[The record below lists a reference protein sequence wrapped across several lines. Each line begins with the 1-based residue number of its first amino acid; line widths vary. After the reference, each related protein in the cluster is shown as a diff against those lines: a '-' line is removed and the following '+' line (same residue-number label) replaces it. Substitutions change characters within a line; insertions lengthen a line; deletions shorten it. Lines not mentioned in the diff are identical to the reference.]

1 MDAAIQSSHRNT
13 LVYAAGIIG
22 LSTALHVVPQMLRD
36 FVNPAWSM
44 LVLMVIDATVVS
56 LLIRRRGAVWA
67 VLIFA
72 TLLGALIVT
81 HQNVI
86 AALPSIGLN
95 LALAAGFGVT
105 LRPGST
111 PLLVRIEEACSPLAL
126 TPAFARYLRQ
136 QTAAWTL
143 LFIAMAATS
152 LVLIIYA
159 PYEWWS
165 LFVNVLTWPLF
176 GVMFAAEWLFRRM
189 AFPHL
194 PAHTPLAIVAMVFA
208 YQRRRR
214 APHIE

>member
-1 MDAAIQSSHRNT
+1 MDAAVQSSPRNT
-13 LVYAAGIIG
+13 IVFAAGVIG

-56 LLIRRRGAVWA
+56 LIVRNRGAAWA
-67 VLIFA
+67 VVLFA
-72 TLLGALIVT
+72 ALLGALVLT
-81 HQNVI
+81 HQNVL

-95 LALAAGFGVT
+95 LVLAAAFGTT

-111 PLLVRIEEACSPLAL
+111 PLLVRIEEACSPHTL

-143 LFIAMAATS
+143 LFIAMATAS
-152 LVLIIYA
+152 LMLIIYA

-165 LFVNVLTWPLF
+165 LFVNVLTWPLI
-176 GVMFAAEWLFRRM
+176 GVMFIAEWLLRRVG
-189 AFPHL
+189 FPHL

-208 YQRRRR
+208 YHRRRR
-214 APHIE
+214 GLRTE